1 MRVLFVD
8 DEPNILSGIRRMM
21 RSMRNDWEMDFV
33 GSGAEA
39 LAKIEVT
46 PCDVIVSDMC
56 MPGMDGAQ
64 LLSTVKDKLPG
75 AIRIALSGQTDQKMI
90 YRCIQNAHQYLA
102 KPCDAGVLIET
113 VRRACML
120 RELLEDEELATR
132 VKEMSSIPSLP
143 EQYARIMEELQSDD
157 ASLQKIGEIVESDVA
172 MTAKILQLVNSAFF
186 GLTQHVATP
195 AQATMLLG
203 VDVIRTLVL
212 TSGVFSQFDENIS
225 KKMDLQS
232 IWSRSAQ
239 VGALAK
245 AIAIQETQDKLTG
258 DYAFMAGML
267 MDVGL
272 FVLASNLAN
281 ETVDAWQAA
290 RRPGASDWE
299 VERDVFG
306 QSHMEVGAYLVGLW
320 GLPDPIIAAVAYHH
334 TPSAYSCSE
343 FSPLTAVHAALAI
356 VTGDGSGAAQGV
368 DVEYLETLHVADRLD
383 AWQRLY
389 QDLAVDGEVKADD

>member
-1 MRVLFVD
+1 MMRVLFVD
-8 DEPNILSGIRRMM
+8 DEPNILSGIRRML

-39 LAKIEVT
+39 IAKIET
-46 PCDVIVSDMC
+46 APCDVIVSDMC

-64 LLSTVKDKLPG
+64 LLSTVKEKLPG
-75 AIRIALSGQTDQKMI
+75 AIRIALSGQTDQSMI

-102 KPCDAGVLIET
+102 KPCDAGVLVET

-120 RELLEDEELATR
+120 RELLEDEKLATR

-143 EQYARIMEELQSDD
+143 EQYERIMEELQSEDS
-157 ASLQKIGEIVESDVA
+157 SLQKIGEIVESDIA

-195 AQATMLLG
+195 AQASMLLG

-212 TSGVFSQFDENIS
+212 TSGVFSQFDESIS
-225 KKMDLQS
+225 AKMDLQS

-239 VGALAK
+239 VGTLAK
-245 AIAIQETQDKLTG
+245 AIAMEETADKLTA

-272 FVLASNLAN
+272 FVLASNMTD
-281 ETVDAWQAA
+281 EVFDEWQAA
-290 RRPGASDWE
+290 KQSGEPDWK

-320 GLPDPIIAAVAYHH
+320 GLPNPIVESVAYHH
-334 TPSAYSCSE
+334 TPSAYSCDE
-343 FSPLTAVHAALAI
+343 FSPLIAVHAALAI
-356 VTGDGSGAAQGV
+356 VENNGSDSMHGL
-368 DVEYLETLHVADRLD
+368 DTEFLEILKLTDRIET
-383 AWQRLY
+383 WRKLY
-389 QDLAVDGEVKADD
+389 QDLAEDGEA

>member
-21 RSMRNDWEMDFV
+21 RSKRKEWDMDFV

-39 LAKIEVT
+39 IAKIDEA
-46 PCDVIVSDMC
+46 PIDVIVSDMY

-64 LLSTVKDKLPG
+64 LLSAVKEKLPG
-75 AIRIALSGQTDQKMI
+75 TIRIALSGQTDQNMI

-102 KPCDAGVLIET
+102 KPCDADVLIET

-120 RELLEDEELATR
+120 RDLLEDEQLATR
-132 VKEMSSIPSLP
+132 VKGMSSIPSLP
-143 EQYARIMEELQSDD
+143 EQYQKIMEELQSDD
-157 ASLQKIGEIVESDVA
+157 PSMQKIGAIVESDVA

-186 GLTQHVATP
+186 GLAQHVSTP
-195 AQATMLLG
+195 SQAAMLLG

-212 TSGVFSQFDENIS
+212 TSGVVSQFDESIS
-225 KKMDLQS
+225 EKMHLQS
-232 IWSRSAQ
+232 VWSRSAE

-245 AIAIQETQDKLTG
+245 AIALEETKSKLIA

-267 MDVGL
+267 MDVGR
-272 FVLASNLAN
+272 FVLASNMTGDMA
-281 ETVDAWQAA
+281 DKYQAA
-290 RRPGASDWE
+290 RQSGETDWKI
-299 VERDVFG
+299 ERDLFG

-320 GLPDPIIAAVAYHH
+320 GLPNPIVAAVAYHH
-334 TPSAYSCSE
+334 TPSAYSCNE

-356 VTGDGSGAAQGV
+356 AEANGSDSVQGLDTEYMESLNLNDQIESWQSIHKDLLGDSEA
-368 DVEYLETLHVADRLD
+368 
-383 AWQRLY
+383 
-389 QDLAVDGEVKADD
+389 

>member
-21 RSMRNDWEMDFV
+21 RSKRNEWDMDFV

-39 LAKIEVT
+39 IAKIDEQ
-46 PCDVIVSDMC
+46 PCDVIVSDMY
-56 MPGMDGAQ
+56 MPGMDGAE
-64 LLSTVKDKLPG
+64 LLSTVKEKLPG
-75 AIRIALSGQTDQKMI
+75 TIRIALSGQTDQNMI

-102 KPCDAGVLIET
+102 KPCDADVLIET

-120 RELLEDEELATR
+120 RDLLEDEQLATR

-143 EQYARIMEELQSDD
+143 EQYQKIMEELQSDD
-157 ASLQKIGEIVESDVA
+157 PSMHRIGEIVESDVA

-186 GLTQHVATP
+186 GLAQHVSTP
-195 AQATMLLG
+195 AQAAMLLG

-212 TSGVFSQFDENIS
+212 TTGVVSQFDEGIS
-225 KKMDLQS
+225 EKMHLQS
-232 IWSRSAQ
+232 VWSRSAE

-245 AIAIQETQDKLTG
+245 AIAMKETEAKLLA

-267 MDVGL
+267 MDVGR
-272 FVLASNLAN
+272 FVLASNMTDDIA
-281 ETVDAWQAA
+281 DKYQAA
-290 RRPGASDWE
+290 RSTGEDDWE
-299 VERDVFG
+299 VERELFG

-320 GLPDPIIAAVAYHH
+320 GLPNPILAAVAYHH
-334 TPSAYSCSE
+334 TPSAYSCNE

-356 VTGDGSGAAQGV
+356 VEANGSDPVKGL
-368 DVEYLETLHVADRLD
+368 DMEYIESLNLSDRIESWQEERQQLLADNE
-383 AWQRLY
+383 A
-389 QDLAVDGEVKADD
+389 